1 MRPGP
6 RVLYAPGY
14 RQRPPLPV
22 HSLEVM
28 RLSSSVPRARLRIRV
43 AQLLVILAP
52 LAAAHTVSAQTSAP
66 LGAPTPDSLGRLVM
80 GRFATATPD
89 AFDSVYID
97 PLGRDVVRSAG
108 QQRSLRRADLQRVIW
123 QGPGRAVLLLAGTVY
138 PARERTMPLDAANGS
153 DETNRVRRFSGLYEA
168 TKTNDVWRLGRQL
181 PLDTLNYIRAQA
193 VHARVTPGQGLEVVD
208 TLTLDVGSPY
218 GFVARFNTAAKIASI
233 SLDGRP
239 VMSTAGG
246 GVFWFDAKPKRGAK
260 LVMRY
265 ALVESR
271 LAGAGAPRDSAAT
284 APRDSTPA
292 YGAYHNTD
300 AWLPFFNYD
309 SGNSFAHLVATVT
322 IPAAYR
328 LTTSVPQTESVA
340 NGVRTVVA
348 RSMHPQFL
356 LALAYDRDWRVE
368 SSTITTPV
376 GPVRVETFLTP
387 EFRFTHDSL
396 ARVAQRVYQV
406 LGRRFGEPQ
415 APTRYLAMV
424 ANRALGRGGFAVRMN
439 NLVVGGSDP
448 KMLDDPLLAPSY
460 VLAHE
465 ISHGWTMNASGP
477 AANMLQEG
485 WATFAEGTVLGDV
498 YGKDVERAFWER
510 QRTSYMAGMDRSG
523 LTGFEGRQS
532 ILGNPDNGRIHYV
545 KGSWVFRELERTL
558 GASTFDRGMRDYIAI
573 RRDGRAAGY
582 QEFIASMSKAAGRDM
597 TPFILPWLD
606 GKYIPDVEARVD
618 GQRVIV
624 TQSQPDI
631 VFDLPLDLVVTTAS
645 GTVKRAVHLTRRADT
660 VSVADA
666 GPVTDARVDPDHYFL
681 LQRHFGETVR
691 FELPVSAAPDAKVVE
706 LAGNV
711 TSKPIAATRSGDV
724 WLVELPLT
732 EGRYIWQ
739 WRVDGKLPTDEET
752 LAAAAAGPPNPNAR
766 SGVRL
771 VRPVQRISSP

>member
-1 MRPGP
+1 MNPT
-6 RVLYAPGY
+6 
-14 RQRPPLPV
+14 
-22 HSLEVM
+22 
-28 RLSSSVPRARLRIRV
+28 
-43 AQLLVILAP
+43 QLLVSALLATYP
-52 LAAAHTVSAQTSAP
+52 LAAAAQAT
-66 LGAPTPDSLGRLVM
+66 LGAPSADSLARLVM

-97 PLGRDVVRSAG
+97 PLGRDVVRTAV

-123 QGPGRAVLLLAGTVY
+123 QGPNRAVLLLAGVVS
-138 PARERTMPLDAANGS
+138 PARERAMPLDAAAGS
-153 DETNRVRRFSGLYEA
+153 DDANRVRRFSGFYEA
-168 TKTNDVWRLGRQL
+168 TKIADTWLLGRQL
-181 PLDTLNYIRAQA
+181 PLDTLNFIRAQA
-193 VHARVTPGQGLEVVD
+193 VHARLTPGQGLEAVD
-208 TLTLDVGSPY
+208 TLTLDIGSPY
-218 GFVARFNTAAKIASI
+218 GFAARFNTAARIASMT
-233 SLDGRP
+233 LDGQP
-239 VMSTAGG
+239 VIATVGG
-246 GVFWFDAKPKRGAK
+246 GVFWFDAKPRRNAK

-265 ALVESR
+265 SLVESR
-271 LAGAGAPRDSAAT
+271 LGGAAPPRDSAAIT
-284 APRDSTPA
+284 PGDTTPA
-292 YGAYHNTD
+292 FGAYHNTD

-309 SGNSFAHLVATVT
+309 SGNSFAAMTATVT
-322 IPAAYR
+322 IPASYR

-368 SSTITTPV
+368 SSTIATPA
-376 GPVRVETFLTP
+376 GPVRVETFLAP
-387 EFRFTHDSL
+387 DFRFTHDTL

-406 LGRRFGEPQ
+406 LGRRFGEAQ

-424 ANRALGRGGFAVRMN
+424 GNRALGRGGFAVRMN
-439 NLVVGGSDP
+439 NLVVSGGDARF
-448 KMLDDPLLAPSY
+448 LDDPRLGPSY

-498 YGKDVERAFWER
+498 FGKDVERAFWER

-545 KGSWVFRELERTL
+545 KGSWVFGELEHTL
-558 GASTFDRGMRDYIAI
+558 GAATFDRGMRDYIAI

-582 QEFIASMSKAAGRDM
+582 QEFIAAMSKAAGRDM
-597 TPFILPWLD
+597 TSFILPWLA

-618 GQRVIV
+618 GDRVVV
-624 TQSQPDI
+624 TQTQPDV
-631 VFDLPLDLVVTTAS
+631 VFDLPLDLVLTTAS
-645 GTVKRAVHLTRRADT
+645 GPVKRTVHLTHRADT
-660 VSVADA
+660 VRVADVGA
-666 GPVTDARVDPDHYFL
+666 VTDVRVDPDHYFL
-681 LQRHFGETVR
+681 LQRHYGETVR
-691 FELPVSAAPDAKVVE
+691 FELPVAAAPEANVVE

-711 TSKPIAATRSGDV
+711 TAKPIAATRSGDV
-724 WLVELPLT
+724 WVVELPLT

-771 VRPVQRISSP
+771 VRAVRRISTP